1 MKEMV
6 KKQTIKKLYE
16 DEHVVVIS
24 KPAGL
29 MVHPDGRSKEKTVVD
44 WVKKN
49 YPEISNIGET
59 FVFEEEGKTKTIARP
74 GIVHRL
80 DKDTTGILLICKTE
94 EAFRKLKAQFKNH
107 TIKKVYR
114 ALVWG
119 HIKQDTGIIDVP
131 IARSKSDFRARTVPN
146 PYEEDS
152 RGTERDAVTRYKVL
166 ERLYFK
172 TKEEKM
178 PITYVELLPLT
189 GRTHQL
195 RVHCKA
201 MRHPII
207 DDDLY
212 GPEGKPKL
220 VGRTALHA
228 FRLTF
233 VSPKVGPQTVECP
246 IPDDLAKALAKLTKV

>member
-1 MKEMV
+1 MKKV
-6 KKQTIKKLYE
+6 VIKKLYE

-24 KPAGL
+24 KPARL
-29 MVHPDGRSKEKTVVD
+29 MVHPDGRSKEITLVN
-44 WVKKN
+44 WVKRN
-49 YPEISNIGET
+49 YPEIKDIGEA
-59 FVFEEEGKTKTIARP
+59 FVFEESGKTKSIARP

-80 DKDTTGILLICKTE
+80 DKDTSGVLLICKTE
-94 EAFRKLKAQFKNH
+94 EGFRKLKAQFKNH
-107 TIKKVYR
+107 LVKKIYR

-119 HIKQDTGIIDVP
+119 HIKQDTGIIDAP

-146 PYEEDS
+146 PHEEDS
-152 RGTERDAVTRYKVL
+152 RGVEREAITRYKVL
-166 ERLYFK
+166 ERLYLK
-172 TKEEKM
+172 NKSEKM
-178 PITYVELLPLT
+178 PVTYVELLPLT

-212 GPEGKPKL
+212 GPEGKPHL

-228 FRLTF
+228 FRLSF
-233 VSPKVGPQTVECP
+233 VSPKKGPQTVECP
-246 IPDDLAKALAKLTKV
+246 MPEDFTKALAKLTKV